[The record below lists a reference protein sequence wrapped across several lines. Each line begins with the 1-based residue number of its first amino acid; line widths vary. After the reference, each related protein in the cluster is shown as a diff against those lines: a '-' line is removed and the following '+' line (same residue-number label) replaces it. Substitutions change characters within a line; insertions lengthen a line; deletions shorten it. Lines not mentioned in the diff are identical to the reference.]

1 MIKKLIGF
9 DETLIERIEKYANES
24 NNTFTNAVRN
34 LIDIGLYQVE
44 EESSQNTIKPTEDEP
59 DGIDLITLV
68 KEVEK
73 LKQQTEWFK
82 ADDTQSRLHNVEITM
97 TELEKKVNVITVA
110 SKLFKKH
117 IEDREIHLVD
127 R

>member
-44 EESSQNTIKPTEDEP
+44 EESSQNTIEPTEDEP
-59 DGIDLITLV
+59 DGIDLITLA

-82 ADDTQSRLHNVEITM
+82 ADDTQSRLHNVEITIA
-97 TELEKKVNVITVA
+97 EIEKKVNVITVA